1 MPVVR
6 VNPDAD
12 VHFVPLELAE
22 HHADLLARINRDE
35 PGGLFVV
42 EAPQRV
48 PDLVVQIAGR
58 PPGSVAGGAHFL
70 FAQRPLDVD
79 EAAAALLTGEALEML
94 AFAHAKLAALAEWD
108 TPALEA
114 AIREVEE
121 ESGLRVRLLGLCG
134 VIDRVVREQDAV
146 RYHYVIV
153 DYVAE
158 CVGGRLEAGSDAAE
172 VRWVAVSELAQY
184 ETTDGLV
191 DMIEKALAIRR
202 AMSAQPGGPN
212 R

>member
-1 MPVVR
+1 MTAAR
-6 VNPDAD
+6 EYPDAPRVGVGAVVLD
-12 VHFVPLELAE
+12 GGRV
-22 HHADLLARINRDE
+22 LLARRGRAPSAGKWSI
-35 PGGLFVV
+35 PGGLV
-42 EAPQRV
+42 
-48 PDLVVQIAGR
+48 DL
-58 PPGSVAGGAHFL
+58 
-70 FAQRPLDVD
+70 
-79 EAAAALLTGEALEML
+79 GERLE
-94 AFAHAKLAALAEWD
+94 D
-108 TPALEA
+108 A

-191 DMIEKALAIRR
+191 DMIEKALAIQR
-202 AMSAQPGGPN
+202 AMSAQPGGPK